1 MSLHSSAN
9 APARRGPPAPRGP
22 ARLAAAGP
30 ALLDG
35 RAPPAVPQARGPGR
49 AEAGAG
55 AAESPGPHQA
65 LLVLDIETVPDTEQ
79 VPAGWP
85 SEKFPKAA
93 WHKVVAVSFVEAAI
107 ARDAATGTEAYQIRS
122 CRSGG
127 EPGWDEERLLRAFW
141 KFFAAGRYRVVTW
154 NGRSFDLPTLLLRSL
169 MHGIAV
175 PSWYRRGTKW
185 DGYGHRYAVDW
196 HSDLMEVLAE
206 FGACARLT
214 LEEAAGL
221 LALPGK
227 LGEHGSQ
234 VAAMIARG
242 EIGRVRAYC
251 ETDCL
256 NLFVVYLRWA
266 HLTGRTSSE
275 AHDAAV
281 DGLIRYLGAERA
293 GRPHLGGF
301 VDAWRRASERRPAFV
316 SRPAQA
322 WPAVA
327 G

>member
-107 ARDAATGTEAYQIRS
+107 ARDAATGTEAYRVRS

-154 NGRSFDLPTLLLRSL
+154 NGRSFDLPTLLLRSM

-227 LGEHGSQ
+227 MGEHGSE
-234 VAAMIARG
+234 VAALIARG

-322 WPAVA
+322 WPAVT

>member
-1 MSLHSSAN
+1 
-9 APARRGPPAPRGP
+9 
-22 ARLAAAGP
+22 
-30 ALLDG
+30 
-35 RAPPAVPQARGPGR
+35 
-49 AEAGAG
+49 
-55 AAESPGPHQA
+55 
-65 LLVLDIETVPDTEQ
+65 
-79 VPAGWP
+79 
-85 SEKFPKAA
+85 
-93 WHKVVAVSFVEAAI
+93 VAVSFVEAAI
-107 ARDAATGTEAYQIRS
+107 ARDAATGTEAYRVRS

-154 NGRSFDLPTLLLRSL
+154 NGRSFDLPTLLLRSM

-196 HSDLMEVLAE
+196 HADLMEAMAE

-227 LGEHGSQ
+227 MGEHGSE
-234 VAAMIARG
+234 VAALIARG

-322 WPAVA
+322 WPAVT